1 MVRNRFTVE
10 EDSVTRKDD
19 NAIPARLSIPSAKS
33 LPTGKGLTYLNTP
46 LCFWRNGFPITFSP
60 CAKMELGIYEMTE
73 LPIVSS
79 RNCIAVGEWVVFSD
93 PRLENAYTHSR
104 VQVVSP
110 TLNANHFQWTN
121 EKNPWFWNFLLQVKS
136 IEIFLARVVSPWDG
150 SHVIGYKLLKWGWPL
165 IIILRSMEKKWT
177 AENDWM
183 GLLRLEKIYEMKSP
197 LPRGRKTWG
206 AI

>member
-1 MVRNRFTVE
+1 
-10 EDSVTRKDD
+10 
-19 NAIPARLSIPSAKS
+19 
-33 LPTGKGLTYLNTP
+33 
-46 LCFWRNGFPITFSP
+46 
-60 CAKMELGIYEMTE
+60 MELGIYEMTE

-104 VQVVSP
+104 VQVVGP
-110 TLNANHFQWTN
+110 TLNANHFQWMN

-136 IEIFLARVVSPWDG
+136 VEIFLARVVSPWDG
-150 SHVIGYKLLKWGWPL
+150 FHMIGYKLLKWGWPL

-183 GLLRLEKIYEMKSP
+183 VMLRLEKIYETKPP
-197 LPRGRKTWG
+197 LLRGRKTWG
-206 AI
+206 AVSYSNHDSLRKFSSVHPVQLWLEESIPTYSSIVSVRFLDKDNLWQAITKS